1 MNLSRSILVVLF
13 GLGVLVCPLAADAQ
27 QAADFARIGF
37 LGATSA
43 HGWASRVEAFRLG
56 LRDLGY
62 VEGKNIIIE
71 FRWADEHYDR
81 LPSLAAELLRLKVD
95 LLVTYGTPGSLAA
108 KHATTKIPIVMVH
121 SGDAVVAGIVAS
133 LPRPGGNLTGS
144 TYFLPQLMAKR
155 LELLKDAVPRISQ
168 VAILVKPD
176 NPFFAPAIRALEV
189 AADRLQIRL
198 QQFEAR
204 APTEFDAAFSVMSK
218 RRVDAVVVLEDAVF
232 VTHAKA
238 IAELALKHRLPAAG
252 FQELAAAG
260 GLIGYGVNFL
270 EMYRRAAVFVD
281 KILRGTKLADIP
293 VEQATKFDLLI
304 NLKTA
309 RAFSLTI
316 PPPLLLR
323 ADQVIE

>member
-1 MNLSRSILVVLF
+1 MNVSRAILAALF
-13 GLGVLVCPLAADAQ
+13 ALGVLMRPLAADAQ
-27 QAADFARIGF
+27 QAANVARIGF
-37 LGATSA
+37 LGATSPS
-43 HGWASRVEAFRLG
+43 GWASRVEAFRLG

-62 VEGKNIIIE
+62 VEGKNVTIE

-95 LLVTYGTPGSLAA
+95 LLVTYGTPASLAA
-108 KHATTKIPIVMVH
+108 KHATTTIPIVMVH

-133 LPRPGGNLTGS
+133 LARPGANLTGS

-189 AADRLQIRL
+189 AAKALKIRL

-204 APTEFDAAFSVMSK
+204 DPNEFEAAFSAMSK
-218 RRVDAVVVLEDAVF
+218 RRVDAVVILEDAVF
-232 VTHAKA
+232 VTHVKT
-238 IAELALKHRLPAAG
+238 IAELAAKHRLPAAG
-252 FQELAAAG
+252 FQELAVAG
-260 GLIGYGVNFL
+260 GLIGYGVDFL
-270 EMYRRAAVFVD
+270 QMYRHAAVFVD
-281 KILRGTKLADIP
+281 KILRGTKPADIP
-293 VEQATKFDLLI
+293 VEQASKFDLLI

-309 RAFSLTI
+309 RALSLTI
-316 PPPLLLR
+316 PPPLLVR